1 MVQCGEES
9 SKMLADH
16 VNGLFFSC
24 LSLETNIWKER
35 ETTKTLTKKTQEML
49 TSNGMRN
56 PSLLYWGAS
65 CVVENVKAFDQNVSW
80 LLRDSADVNVFY

>member
-1 MVQCGEES
+1 MVQCGGES
-9 SKMLADH
+9 RKILSDH
-16 VNGLFFSC
+16 VNGCFSRVF
-24 LSLETNIWKER
+24 LWRPTSGRKEKLQNIN
-35 ETTKTLTKKTQEML
+35 KKPQEML

>member
-1 MVQCGEES
+1 MS
-9 SKMLADH
+9 
-16 VNGLFFSC
+16 FFGDQH
-24 LSLETNIWKER
+24 LEGKR
-35 ETTKTLTKKTQEML
+35 HYKTLTKNPQEML

-80 LLRDSADVNVFY
+80 LLRDSTDVNVFY